1 MLIVRTS
8 ILTGITRTL
17 ELDINEGQY
26 RMWDEEGILIQNAM
40 PNLTSWER
48 EFIMTGVTEEEWEDA
63 MVNWDDKYADD

>member
-26 RMWDEEGILIQNAM
+26 RMWDEEGILIQDAM

-48 EFIMTGVTEEEWEDA
+48 EFIMTGVTEDEWYSYLREE
-63 MVNWDDKYADD
+63 V

>member
-26 RMWDEEGILIQNAM
+26 RMWDEEGILIQDAM

-48 EFIMTGVTEEEWEDA
+48 EFIMTGVTEEEWVD
-63 MVNWDDKYADD
+63 YAGA

>member
-8 ILTGITRTL
+8 ILTGVTRTL

-26 RMWDEEGILIQNAM
+26 RMWDEEGILIQDAM

-48 EFIMTGVTEEEWEDA
+48 EFIMTGVTEEEWRD
-63 MVNWDDKYADD
+63 YAGA

>member
-26 RMWDEEGILIQNAM
+26 RMWDEEGILIQDAM
-40 PNLTSWER
+40 PNLTTWER
-48 EFIMTGVTEEEWEDA
+48 EFIMTGVTEEEWKDA
-63 MVNWDDKYADD
+63 MVNWEDE